1 MIFLIY
7 HHVRAPMWR
16 VGIGTSAAQTQ
27 QVLGL
32 FLSSASCTS
41 LAPFFPSQWH
51 SLTWGERGV
60 GSLHFTLPGNFRG
73 LGHGSKLWAAV

>member
-16 VGIGTSAAQTQ
+16 VGIGTSAQTQ
-27 QVLGL
+27 TGLRTVSVL
-32 FLSSASCTS
+32 SIRTS

-73 LGHGSKLWAAV
+73 LGHGSKLWAAM